1 MWKYFLSR
9 EHLPITRHS
18 WKDADLTWSL
28 ISAITDD
35 PAIKQGLFPSP
46 GANVST
52 SKGGGKPKTDH
63 QFALAAALFSE
74 HSKYCEVFK
83 LATSSKKKAVWAKR
97 IKNRLQKYV
106 FINGG
111 IRDE

>member
-74 HSKYCEVFK
+74 HPKYCEVFK
-83 LATSSKKKAVWAKR
+83 LATSSKERAVWAKW